1 MTIFDTD
8 ILSDIPARRA
18 AVLTRADAIP
28 REEQAVPV
36 VAAEEIVRGRLD
48 AVRQASAGRGNL
60 TLWDA
65 YARLEKSLTQLG
77 IVRLLPYT
85 DAADALFRMWRA
97 QKLRIGTND
106 LRIAAIAFAHG
117 AKLVTRN
124 RRDFEQVPGLD
135 LEIWS

>member
-1 MTIFDTD
+1 MTVFDTD
-8 ILSDIPARRA
+8 LLSDILARRA
-18 AVLTRADAIP
+18 AVLARADAIP

-36 VAAEEIVRGRLD
+36 VAAEEVVRGRLD

-60 TLWDA
+60 TLWEA

-85 DAADALFRMWRA
+85 DAADTLFRLWRA
-97 QKLRIGTND
+97 QKIRIGTND

-117 AKLVTRN
+117 AKLATRN
-124 RRDFEQVPGLD
+124 ARDFRQVPGLD
-135 LEIWS
+135 LDVWS